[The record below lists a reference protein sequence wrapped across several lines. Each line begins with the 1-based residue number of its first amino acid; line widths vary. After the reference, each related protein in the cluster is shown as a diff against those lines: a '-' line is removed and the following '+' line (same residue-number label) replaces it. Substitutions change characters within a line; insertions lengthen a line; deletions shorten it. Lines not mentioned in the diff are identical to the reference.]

1 MFLVRF
7 EVLEVPAE
15 DHQETLYQNIGR
27 KKGKNG
33 RNTVGKDVKEW
44 TGEGKD
50 KNCLLCVFTDDKLI
64 TYYQTCLLQL
74 ERVYT
79 LVSIT
84 EFFPNHG
91 RLGVQRKNL
100 FPFSRREFTTYVH
113 EASGDMFITVKYGGK
128 ACIFCLESC
137 VMNCY
142 RLRQLETQV
151 KLFLID
157 NCVLEYSRSLMPGN
171 DKYVGFLAGCTER
184 GLEIA
189 GRSRVISMNYLSM
202 HSIYCRKDSQNS
214 FTN

>member
-1 MFLVRF
+1 MLKVRLMFLVRS
-7 EVLEVPAE
+7 EVLKVPAE
-15 DHQETLYQNIGR
+15 DHQETVYQNIER
-27 KKGKNG
+27 KKGKKG

-50 KNCLLCVFTDDKLI
+50 KNCPLGVFTDDKLI

-79 LVSIT
+79 LVNIT

-100 FPFSRREFTTYVH
+100 IPFSRREFTTYVH

-128 ACIFCLESC
+128 ASIFCLESC

-151 KLFLID
+151 KLFLVD
-157 NCVLEYSRSLMPGN
+157 NCVL
-171 DKYVGFLAGCTER
+171 V
-184 GLEIA
+184 
-189 GRSRVISMNYLSM
+189 VV
-202 HSIYCRKDSQNS
+202 
-214 FTN
+214 